1 MKTLRDRRLV
11 YLSIFSIATFAT
23 FLGYAGSRFVR
34 PAAAA
39 TTFFVFN
46 TNDGGAGSLRQAI
59 LNANASPGVDTIKF
73 NLPPG
78 GNQTISPGSALP
90 PITDPVIIDGY
101 SQIATSPNTQAD
113 GDNAALSVEI
123 DGTNLKLVGFD
134 PCLTI
139 TAGGSTVKGLVIN
152 RCRFGIR
159 LDTGGGNTIQGN
171 FIGTDPTG
179 TISRGNNAG
188 VDIVN
193 SPSNTIGGTTPTA
206 RNLISGNGTGIQIQ

>member
-23 FLGYAGSRFVR
+23 FLGHAGSRFVL

-78 GNQTISPGSALP
+78 GNTISPGSGLP
-90 PITDPVIIDGY
+90 AITDPVIIDGY
-101 SQIATSPNTQAD
+101 SQ
-113 GDNAALSVEI
+113 
-123 DGTNLKLVGFD
+123 
-134 PCLTI
+134 
-139 TAGGSTVKGLVIN
+139 
-152 RCRFGIR
+152 
-159 LDTGGGNTIQGN
+159 
-171 FIGTDPTG
+171 
-179 TISRGNNAG
+179 
-188 VDIVN
+188 
-193 SPSNTIGGTTPTA
+193 
-206 RNLISGNGTGIQIQ
+206 